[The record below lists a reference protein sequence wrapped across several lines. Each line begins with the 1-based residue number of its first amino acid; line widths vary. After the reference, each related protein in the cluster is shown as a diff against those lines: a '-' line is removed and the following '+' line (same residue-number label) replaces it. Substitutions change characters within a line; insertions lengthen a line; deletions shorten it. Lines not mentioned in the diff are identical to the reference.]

1 LQVSHGFSVVYPKAS
16 YTGKVRETF
25 APWGFTVRGVNEEAK
40 PAEAVKN
47 AQVSVRL
54 PHIFLCFRAVNMVH
68 PQNFRFQNVWFQNVQ
83 FFKFDILIK
92 QKVQELPSLHSYLE

>member
-1 LQVSHGFSVVYPKAS
+1 MRNIFSVLQISQGFSVVYPKAS

-54 PHIFLCFRAVNMVH
+54 PHIFPCFRTDIN
-68 PQNFRFQNVWFQNVQ
+68 NNV
-83 FFKFDILIK
+83 
-92 QKVQELPSLHSYLE
+92 

>member
-1 LQVSHGFSVVYPKAS
+1 MFCLKAS

-54 PHIFLCFRAVNMVH
+54 PQMFLSFFAVAINNYV
-68 PQNFRFQNVWFQNVQ
+68 
-83 FFKFDILIK
+83 
-92 QKVQELPSLHSYLE
+92 

>member
-1 LQVSHGFSVVYPKAS
+1 MNQARRVDKNSFICIASFRRFLCVYPKAN

-54 PHIFLCFRAVNMVH
+54 PQIFS
-68 PQNFRFQNVWFQNVQ
+68 Q
-83 FFKFDILIK
+83 FFCR
-92 QKVQELPSLHSYLE
+92 SY